1 MPAAPKLWHLLPSDP
16 AAAARLAASVR
27 TSEVVAQLLLNRDV
41 ATAAAAHAF
50 LDAKLSGLHAPALLP
65 GVDEAAGRILA
76 AAGAGR
82 KICVYGDYDVDGT
95 TGVAILLRILKQ
107 LGCEAEFYVP
117 QPPGRGVRA
126 ERRGDPRAGRR
137 RRVAAGDGGLRHLG
151 RRRSGGGEAAGRRTG
166 HHRPPRVRPDAAAGR
181 RAGSPPAAR
190 RLATRSA
197 GLSGAGVALKLAW
210 RIAQRASRS
219 ERVAPEF
226 RELLLDLMGYA
237 ALGLIAD
244 VVPLRD
250 ENRALV
256 RHGLHRLGTKPGVGV
271 KALIAAAKLD
281 QNDNIRAEDVGFRL
295 APRINAAGRLE
306 CARLVVELLTTSN
319 PVRARELAEYLEG
332 LNLKRQSI
340 EKKAVTQAKQLVEE
354 HGFDSHP
361 ALVLGSPDWHQGVVG
376 IVAARLADHYGKP
389 ALVVAERPGDEA
401 STGSGRSANGFA
413 LHTGLAACGDHLEGH
428 GGHAAAAGFKVRPA
442 NLPALRA
449 AFCAAVAAE
458 YPDGPPPPTLTLETE
473 VPLSAL
479 TYKLMQELD
488 KLEPYGADNPRPRF
502 LASGLTLDGTPR
514 RMGQDERHLMF
525 KATQGGVSVRAVG
538 WGMGDRLDELMSA
551 GGACCLAFVPR
562 LNHFRG
568 QTTVEM
574 EVTDLQPGGEPRL
587 G

>member
-50 LDAKLSGLHAPALLP
+50 LDAKLSGLHPPALLP
-65 GVDEAAGRILA
+65 GVDEAAGRIIA
-76 AAGAGR
+76 AVAAGR

-117 QPPGRGVRA
+117 NRRDEGYGLNA
-126 ERRGDPRAGRR
+126 EAVAG
-137 RRVAAGDGGLRHLG
+137 L
-151 RRRSGGGEAAGRRTG
+151 
-166 HHRPPRVRPDAAAGR
+166 AAAGVSLLVTVDCGISAVVEAAEAKR
-181 RAGSPPAAR
+181 LGVELIITDHHEFAPTLPPADVLVHP
-190 RLATRSA
+190 RLPGGSYPFG

-256 RHGLHRLGTKPGVGV
+256 RHGLHRLGTQPGVGV

-332 LNLKRQSI
+332 LNLKRQGI

-354 HGFDSHP
+354 HGFDTHP
-361 ALVLGSPDWHQGVVG
+361 AIVLGSPDWHQGVVG

-389 ALVVAERPGDEA
+389 ALLVAERTNDEA
-401 STGSGRSANGFA
+401 STGSGRSANGFP
-413 LHTGLAACGDHLEGH
+413 LHTGLAACGQHLDGH
-428 GGHAAAAGFKVRPA
+428 GGHAAAAGFKVRPS
-442 NLPALRA
+442 NLPALRK

-525 KATQGGVSVRAVG
+525 KATQGGVSIRAVG

-574 EVTDLQPGGEPRL
+574 EVTDFQPGGEPRL